1 MGSLVPR
8 GLKLFGLGIFAFVF
22 LSFGTTAKADERTF
36 AGYTTNTRPFA
47 ADLGGT
53 VSSAGHG
60 GVSVNFD
67 NTPVTFTFSFM
78 NAQNRLV
85 NGSFNFN
92 VNDVSVIAGSTSAL
106 SDNITADQQT
116 QSSVPEP
123 ATMVLLG
130 TGLLGIG
137 AKLRKDRSNARK
149 RSKMS
154 GS

>member
-1 MGSLVPR
+1 MGSSVPR
-8 GLKLFGLGIFAFVF
+8 GLKLFGLGMFAFAF
-22 LSFGTTAKADERTF
+22 LSFGIITKADEGTF
-36 AGYTTNTRPFA
+36 ARYTTNTRSFS

-53 VSSAGHG
+53 VSSTGHG
-60 GVSVNFD
+60 GVSADFD
-67 NTPVTFTFSFM
+67 NTPATFTFSFM
-78 NAQNRLV
+78 NAQNQIV

-92 VNDVSVIAGSTSAL
+92 VNDVSVIAGSTTAL
-106 SDNITADQQT
+106 SDKITADQQT
-116 QSSVPEP
+116 SSSVPEP

-149 RSKMS
+149 RSEMS

>member
-1 MGSLVPR
+1 MGSFVPR
-8 GLKLFGLGIFAFVF
+8 GLKLFGLGMFAF
-22 LSFGTTAKADERTF
+22 LSFGTIAKADEGTF
-36 AGYTTNTRPFA
+36 SGYTANTRSFS

-53 VSSAGHG
+53 VSSTGHG
-60 GVSVNFD
+60 GVSGHFD
-67 NTPVTFTFSFM
+67 NAPVTFTFSFM
-78 NAQNRLV
+78 NAQNQLV

-92 VNDVSVIAGSTSAL
+92 VNDVSVIAGSTIAL

-116 QSSVPEP
+116 PSAVPEP

-149 RSKMS
+149 RSEMS

>member
-8 GLKLFGLGIFAFVF
+8 GLKLFGLGMFAFVF

-36 AGYTTNTRPFA
+36 AGYTTTTRSFA

-67 NTPVTFTFSFM
+67 NTPVTSTFSFM

-85 NGSFNFN
+85 HGSFNFN
-92 VNDVSVIAGSTSAL
+92 VNDVSVIAGSRSAL
-106 SDNITADQQT
+106 SDNITAD